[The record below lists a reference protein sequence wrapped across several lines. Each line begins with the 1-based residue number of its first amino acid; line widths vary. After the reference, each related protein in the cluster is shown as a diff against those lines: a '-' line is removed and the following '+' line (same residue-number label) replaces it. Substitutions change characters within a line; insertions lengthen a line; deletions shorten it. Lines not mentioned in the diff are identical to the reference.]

1 MRRLSIE
8 HPRLKRVFREAFQ
21 ENARRAAAENMPDAR
36 FDYAVMR
43 DIRQITAAGGQKNWA
58 DWIPKT
64 AWRLAPVACGI
75 IFALTI
81 FLMQY
86 DPAFE
91 YDMAAISLTDPIGF
105 HETNLFEF

>member
-1 MRRLSIE
+1 MKRLSID
-8 HPRLKRVFREAFQ
+8 HPRLKRTFREAFN
-21 ENARRAAAENMPDAR
+21 ENAERIAIERDPGAKFNYD
-36 FDYAVMR
+36 VMR
-43 DIRQITAAGGQKNWA
+43 EIRQIA
-58 DWIPKT
+58 DTRTRQNRFEWIPKT

-86 DPAFE
+86 DPAFD

-105 HETNLFEF
+105 HETNLIEF

>member
-1 MRRLSIE
+1 MKRLSIE
-8 HPRLKRVFREAFQ
+8 HPRLKRVFREVFR
-21 ENARRAAAENMPDAR
+21 ENTRRVATEAGPSEHFND
-36 FDYAVMR
+36 AVMR
-43 DIRQITAAGGQKNWA
+43 EVRGLADTGNRQTRFE
-58 DWIPKT
+58 WIPQT

-105 HETNLFEF
+105 QETNLFEF

>member
-1 MRRLSIE
+1 MKQLSID
-8 HPRLKRVFREAFQ
+8 HPRLKRVFREAFR
-21 ENARRAAAENMPDAR
+21 ENARRIALEKEPGQHFN
-36 FDYAVMR
+36 YNVMR
-43 DIRQITAAGGQKNWA
+43 EVRQIADTGIRKNWFE
-58 DWIPKT
+58 WIPKT
-64 AWRLAPVACGI
+64 AWRLAPVACCM

-105 HETNLFEF
+105 QETNLVDF

>member
-1 MRRLSIE
+1 MKRLSIDN
-8 HPRLKRVFREAFQ
+8 PRLQRVFREAFK
-21 ENARRAAAENMPDAR
+21 ETARQAAIEAEPGAAFN
-36 FDYAVMR
+36 YAVMR
-43 DIRQITAAGGQKNWA
+43 EVRKIADTGARQNWF

-64 AWRLAPVACGI
+64 AWRLAPVACGV

-86 DPAFE
+86 DPTFE

-105 HETNLFEF
+105 QETNLFEF

>member
-1 MRRLSIE
+1 MKRLSIE
-8 HPRLKRVFREAFQ
+8 NPRLKRVFREAFQ
-21 ENARRAAAENMPDAR
+21 ENARRAAASNIPGMA
-36 FDYAVMR
+36 FDNAVMR
-43 DIRQITAAGGQKNWA
+43 EIRQIADAGIQKQWFE
-58 DWIPKT
+58 WIPKT

>member
-1 MRRLSIE
+1 MKRLSIE
-8 HPRLKRVFREAFQ
+8 HPRLKRIFREAFQ
-21 ENARRAAAENMPDAR
+21 ENARRVATETKPSEHFN
-36 FDYAVMR
+36 YAVMR
-43 DIRQITAAGGQKNWA
+43 EVRDLADTGNRQNRFE
-58 DWIPKT
+58 WIPKT

-75 IFALTI
+75 FFALTI

-105 HETNLFEF
+105 QETNLLEF

>member
-1 MRRLSIE
+1 MKRLSIDN
-8 HPRLKRVFREAFQ
+8 PQLKRVFREAFR
-21 ENARRAAAENMPDAR
+21 ENARQAAIDAQPEAA
-36 FDYAVMR
+36 FNYAVMR
-43 DIRQITAAGGQKNWA
+43 EVRKMADAGIRQNWFE
-58 DWIPKT
+58 WIPKT
-64 AWRLAPVACGI
+64 VWRLAPVACGA

-105 HETNLFEF
+105 QETNLFEF

>member
-1 MRRLSIE
+1 MKRLHID
-8 HPRLKRVFREAFQ
+8 HPRLKRVFREAFK
-21 ENARRAAAENMPDAR
+21 ENARRIEMETQPGQQFN
-36 FDYAVMR
+36 YAVMR
-43 DIRQITAAGGQKNWA
+43 EIRRMA
-58 DWIPKT
+58 DTGSRRSRFEWIPKT

-86 DPAFE
+86 DPAFD

-105 HETNLFEF
+105 HETNLLDF

>member
-1 MRRLSIE
+1 MKRLSID
-8 HPRLKRVFREAFQ
+8 HPRLKRVFRDAFN
-21 ENARRAAAENMPDAR
+21 ENARRIAIEKDPGMP
-36 FDYAVMR
+36 FNYAVMR
-43 DIRQITAAGGQKNWA
+43 EVRQIAGTGTRQNWFE
-58 DWIPKT
+58 WIPKT
-64 AWRLAPVACGI
+64 VWRLAPVACCI

-105 HETNLFEF
+105 HETNLLDF

>member
-1 MRRLSIE
+1 MRQLSIE
-8 HPRLKRVFREAFQ
+8 NPRLKRVFREAFQ
-21 ENARRAAAENMPDAR
+21 ENAHQAATENMPGIT
-36 FDYAVMR
+36 FDHAVMR
-43 DIRQITAAGGQKNWA
+43 EVRQIADANARKHWA

-105 HETNLFEF
+105 HETNLFAY